1 MKLRGWPA
9 RGSARLP
16 GGQAPRRASRRTRAL
31 SALPVAALALLV
43 LSGCS
48 DLTPGTASVVNG
60 SRITHDQVDDLAQ
73 AQCVAAD
80 LAAESGQSS
89 SMAISRVKQQS
100 LGLLLDTELSKQYA
114 EDEGLE
120 PQKSMS
126 DGFYSQ
132 LEPGITPLP
141 GKTRT
146 EIEKVFGEW
155 AVGRAILVEAGSKA
169 TGEEPSFTNIE
180 QLMNAGLQARDGW
193 LTKAEI
199 TTDPRYAPTEQ
210 GFPGGG
216 ESSVSRAGSTFA
228 KGATAAEPDPT
239 WVSGLPANQKCG

>member
-1 MKLRGWPA
+1 VKLRGFTGWHTGSRWGLRAVPA
-9 RGSARLP
+9 
-16 GGQAPRRASRRTRAL
+16 
-31 SALPVAALALLV
+31 AALALLV
-43 LSGCS
+43 LSGCGEI
-48 DLTPGTASVVNG
+48 TPGTASVVNG
-60 SRITHDQVDDLAQ
+60 TRITNDEVDDLAR

-80 LAAESGQSS
+80 LAAKSGQSS

-100 LGLLLDTELSKQYA
+100 LGLLLDTELSLQYA

-146 EIEKVFGEW
+146 EIEKVFGAW
-155 AVGRAILVEAGSKA
+155 ATGRAILVEAGSKA
-169 TGEEPSFTNIE
+169 TGEAASFTNIE
-180 QLMNAGLQARDGW
+180 KLMNAGLQARDVW
-193 LTKAEI
+193 LKKADI
-199 TTDPRYAPTEQ
+199 RTDPRYAPTEQ

-216 ESSVSRAGSTFA
+216 ESSVSRAGSDFA
-228 KGATAAEPDPT
+228 KGASATEPDPQ
-239 WVSGLPANQKCG
+239 WVSGLPANQRCG

>member
-1 MKLRGWPA
+1 MKLRGV
-9 RGSARLP
+9 
-16 GGQAPRRASRRTRAL
+16 GGKQW
-31 SALPVAALALLV
+31 ALPAAAVALVV
-43 LSGCS
+43 LSGCGEI
-48 DLTPGTASVVNG
+48 TPGTASVVNG
-60 SRITHDQVDDLAQ
+60 TRITNDQVNDLAK

-80 LAAESGQSS
+80 LAAESGQST

-146 EIEKVFGEW
+146 EIEKVFGDW
-155 AVGRAILVEAGSKA
+155 AVGRAILVEAGSKS
-169 TGEEPSFTNIE
+169 TGEEPTFTNIE
-180 QLMNAGLQARDGW
+180 KLMNAGLQARDGW
-193 LTKAEI
+193 LKTADI

-216 ESSVSRAGSTFA
+216 DSSVSQAGSAFA
-228 KGATAAEPDPT
+228 KGATAAEPDPN